1 MAAAA
6 QDVFEEH
13 LGVIAALKDNYTRR
27 DDALTVA
34 NINNLKDEV
43 AQLCMARE
51 DDVKEVIKGEAACL
65 TAIIHS
71 LPILHSLISSLG
83 AYGVLSLLLQSSP
96 DKSRWQ
102 RQAPSTLEL
111 RMLMAGG

>member
-27 DDALTVA
+27 DDAQTVA

-43 AQLCMARE
+43 AQLCSLRE
-51 DDVKEVIKGEAACL
+51 DQVRDAIKGEK
-65 TAIIHS
+65 T
-71 LPILHSLISSLG
+71 
-83 AYGVLSLLLQSSP
+83 
-96 DKSRWQ
+96 
-102 RQAPSTLEL
+102 
-111 RMLMAGG
+111 